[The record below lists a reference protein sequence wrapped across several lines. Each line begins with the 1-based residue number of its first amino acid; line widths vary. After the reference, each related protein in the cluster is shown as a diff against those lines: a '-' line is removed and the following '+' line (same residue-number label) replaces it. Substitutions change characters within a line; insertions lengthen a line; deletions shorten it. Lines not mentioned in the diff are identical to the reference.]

1 MKHVNGMVL
10 LFALIILMVMS
21 LIVSSM
27 LIISQMSHKAAYAG
41 QQQLLI
47 SQQAFTT
54 HINQISSLQNHEPV
68 DSAKALSSCPAQYAA
83 WSGGVLNCELMQL
96 NTQVQSDNKLFY
108 NSYGS
113 VLIKQTLVMEK
124 D

>member
-27 LIISQMSHKAAYAG
+27 LIISQMSHKAAHAG
-41 QQQLLI
+41 QQQLFI
-47 SQQAFTT
+47 SRQAFIQ
-54 HINQISSLQNHEPV
+54 HMDQISAVQNHEP
-68 DSAKALSSCPAQYAA
+68 DNAMNLSSCPAQYAA
-83 WSGGVLNCELMQL
+83 WSGGTLHCELLQL
-96 NTQVQSDNKLFY
+96 NTQALSDNKLFY

>member
-27 LIISQMSHKAAYAG
+27 LIISQMSHKAAHAG

-47 SQQAFTT
+47 SQQALRL
-54 HINQISSLQNHEPV
+54 HMNQISSVQNHEP
-68 DSAKALSSCPAQYAA
+68 DNAKNLSSCPAQYAA
-83 WSGGVLNCELMQL
+83 WSGGTLHCELLQL
-96 NTQVQSDNKLFY
+96 NTQAVSDNKLFY
-108 NSYGS
+108 NSYSS
-113 VLIKQTLVMEK
+113 VLIKQTLAMESE
-124 D
+124 